1 MALVLRVRLVL
12 TKNLSLKV
20 PQLLVYRMES
30 SYLQEKA
37 ARKCFKIYELWLRS
51 KVLEWAS
58 FPSWPTLPQVGNVC
72 FYFPECT
79 NHWKTVFFFFVKPDL
94 NSHESINRT
103 PFHPRYIHIHIHVM
117 MHLSGHLIHP
127 GGVGDAQHSLFW
139 NTSSPP
145 ALLQTSWAYL
155 LIVYAKL
162 FIFGTAGVI
171 LFPRHYCMPHTVFT
185 ESIFRLHSSELLLIK
200 V

>member
-12 TKNLSLKV
+12 TKPLSLDSSSVGWEPATSKGRQRESV
-20 PQLLVYRMES
+20 LESMNYGSGLRFWNELLVPLGLLYHKLKMS
-30 SYLQEKA
+30 ASTFQNVQTTEKQ
-37 ARKCFKIYELWLRS
+37 Y
-51 KVLEWAS
+51 
-58 FPSWPTLPQVGNVC
+58 
-72 FYFPECT
+72 
-79 NHWKTVFFFFVKPDL
+79 FFFFAKPDL

-103 PFHPRYIHIHIHVM
+103 PFHPRYIPIHIHVM

-127 GGVGDAQHSLFW
+127 GGGGDAQHSLFW

-145 ALLQTSWAYL
+145 ALLQTSRAYL

-171 LFPRHYCMPHTVFT
+171 LFPRHYCIPQTVFT
-185 ESIFRLHSSELLLIK
+185 ESIFRLHSNELFLIK